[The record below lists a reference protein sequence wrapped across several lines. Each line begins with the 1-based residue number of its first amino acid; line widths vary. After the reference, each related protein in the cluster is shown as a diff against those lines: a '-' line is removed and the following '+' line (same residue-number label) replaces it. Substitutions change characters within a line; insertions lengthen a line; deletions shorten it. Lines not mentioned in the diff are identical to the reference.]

1 MHSLKV
7 DNGDFPC
14 HFLILLSWLRPK
26 LWRHGLLVL
35 KCLFLAREIDGLGW
49 GSDPAWR
56 NSRWLVKDEES
67 NAFLGWKTETARPL
81 HCAWMSGCSQ
91 AQGSSLFLLAG
102 CCPQFSACPWQGAAA
117 RGSPRLFLR
126 TASSPPCSVVE
137 AFWGDIA

>member
-1 MHSLKV
+1 MEV

-26 LWRHGLLVL
+26 LWRHGLLGL

-81 HCAWMSGCSQ
+81 RCAWMSGCSQ

-102 CCPQFSACPWQGAAA
+102 CCPQFSVCPLAGCCCLWVPTPVPKDSFIPPMLCC
-117 RGSPRLFLR
+117 RGVLGGHCLKS
-126 TASSPPCSVVE
+126 
-137 AFWGDIA
+137 